1 MDLDNF
7 FTDIHKYLRFLEE
20 VVILTLKEYGLDAER
35 SKGETGVW
43 VDVGT
48 EKARKIAQSLILAM
62 SGGNDVNAIKRA
74 SDGESV
80 SHRDC
85 DKS

>member
-1 MDLDNF
+1 M
-7 FTDIHKYLRFLEE
+7 IHGDTELAGFGLRVTGASKTYIVEKH
-20 VVILTLKEYGLDAER
+20 VNGRTVR
-35 SKGETGVW
+35 SRIGRHNQIP
-43 VDVGT
+43 T